1 MPFVPNRRPGE
12 SPGHGRRRPSGRRAA
27 RLTRSL
33 AAWLLALRSAVA
45 AADAPAP
52 ATANAPAPL
61 PAPRIVFEQPIHDFG
76 EVKRGAPVEYSY
88 IFTNTGA
95 ETLQVLEVKPG
106 CGCTTAGTWDKE
118 VPAGKTGRIPVQF
131 NSAGFSGAVH
141 KTVTV
146 TFNDPAQSNVVLQ
159 LTGKV
164 WTPVEVNPPSVF
176 FQYAE
181 EGTNSESRT
190 IRIVNN
196 EKEPLALEPPQWTN
210 ANFRVALKTVKEGRE
225 FSIEVATVP
234 PMAEGTVNVPLSFK
248 TSSKE
253 LPVINIPVTGVS
265 RPAVMVSPTQIVLP
279 AVPLA
284 TEFRPGVSIQCLGGA
299 GLKLSEPGCSVPGV
313 KVELREIQPG
323 RAFSLSAVF
332 PAGFTAEPGQL
343 AELHVNSSHPKFPV
357 IRVPIIPPLRPATA
371 RAAPPAPGGSG
382 GQVPIPAPPVPPK

>member
-1 MPFVPNRRPGE
+1 
-12 SPGHGRRRPSGRRAA
+12 
-27 RLTRSL
+27 
-33 AAWLLALRSAVA
+33 VA

-52 ATANAPAPL
+52 ASANAPAPS
-61 PAPRIVFEQPIHDFG
+61 PGPRIVFEQPIHNFG

-88 IFTNTGA
+88 IFTNMGA

-159 LTGKV
+159 LTGNV

-181 EGTNSESRT
+181 DGTNSESRT
-190 IRIVNN
+190 IRIVNH
-196 EKEPLALEPPQWTN
+196 EKEPLALEPLQWTN
-210 ANFRVALKTVKEGRE
+210 ANFRVALTTVKEGRE

-234 PMAEGTVNVPLSFK
+234 PMAEGTVNVPLSLK

-265 RPAVMVSPTQIVLP
+265 RPAVLVSPTQIVLP
-279 AVPLA
+279 AGPLA
-284 TEFRPGVSIQCLGGA
+284 TEFPSGVSIQSLGGA
-299 GLKLSEPGCSVPGV
+299 VLKLSEPGCSVPGV
-313 KVELREIQPG
+313 KVELRELQPG
-323 RAFSLSAVF
+323 HAFYLSAVF
-332 PAGFTAEPGQL
+332 PVGFTVQPGQP

-357 IRVPIIPPLRPATA
+357 IRVPIMTLLRPVTPPALGGAGA
-371 RAAPPAPGGSG
+371 RAT
-382 GQVPIPAPPVPPK
+382 IPAPPSPGK

>member
-1 MPFVPNRRPGE
+1 
-12 SPGHGRRRPSGRRAA
+12 
-27 RLTRSL
+27 LTGAL
-33 AAWLLALRSAVA
+33 AAGLLALCSTVA
-45 AADAPAP
+45 AADAPAA
-52 ATANAPAPL
+52 ATAKATAPSPV
-61 PAPRIVFEQPIHDFG
+61 PRIVFDQPIHDFG
-76 EVKRGAPVEYSY
+76 EVKRGAPVEHSF

-106 CGCTTAGTWDKE
+106 CGCTTTSTWDKE

-131 NSAGFSGAVH
+131 NSAGFSGQVH

-146 TFNDPAQSNVVLQ
+146 LFNDPAQSNVVLQ
-159 LTGKV
+159 ITGKV
-164 WTPVEVNPPSVF
+164 WTPVEINPPSVF

-196 EKEPLALEPPQWTN
+196 EQEPLTLEPPQLTN

-225 FSIEVATVP
+225 FSIEVTTVP
-234 PMAEGTVNVPLSFK
+234 PMAGGTVSVPIIFK

-253 LPVINIPVTGVS
+253 MPVINIPVTAMA

-279 AVPLA
+279 ASPLA
-284 TEFRPGVSIQCLGGA
+284 TEFHQSVSIQSFGGT

-313 KVELREIQPG
+313 KVELRELQPG
-323 RAFSLSAVF
+323 QAFHLSAVF
-332 PAGFTAEPGQL
+332 PAGFTTEPGQL

-357 IRVPIIPPLRPATA
+357 IRVPVMPPPRPLAA
-371 RAAPPAPGGSG
+371 RALPPAPAGSG
-382 GQVPIPAPPVPPK
+382 DQVTIPAPPASGK

>member
-1 MPFVPNRRPGE
+1 MKSMLSVPNRRP
-12 SPGHGRRRPSGRRAA
+12 SRLRTAL
-27 RLTRSL
+27 LTRSL
-33 AAWLLALRSAVA
+33 AAGLLALRSAVA

-52 ATANAPAPL
+52 ASANAPARSPG
-61 PAPRIVFEQPIHDFG
+61 PRIVFEQPIHDFG

-88 IFTNTGA
+88 IFTNMGA

-141 KTVTV
+141 KIVTV

-159 LTGKV
+159 LSGNV

-181 EGTNSESRT
+181 DATNSESRT
-190 IRIVNN
+190 IRIVNH
-196 EKEPLALEPPQWTN
+196 EKEPLALEPLQWTN
-210 ANFRVALKTVKEGRE
+210 ANFRVALTTVKEGRE
-225 FSIEVATVP
+225 FSVEVATVP
-234 PMAEGTVNVPLSFK
+234 PMAEGTVNVPLSLK

-279 AVPLA
+279 AGPLA
-284 TEFRPGVSIQCLGGA
+284 TEFPSGVSIQSLGGA
-299 GLKLSEPGCSVPGV
+299 ALKLSEPGCSVPGV
-313 KVELREIQPG
+313 KVELRELQPG
-323 RAFSLSAVF
+323 RAFYLSAVF
-332 PAGFTAEPGQL
+332 PAGFTAEPGQP

-357 IRVPIIPPLRPATA
+357 IRVPIMPLLRPVTPSAL
-371 RAAPPAPGGSG
+371 GGSG
-382 GQVPIPAPPVPPK
+382 ARATIPAPPSPGK